1 MQDELLGIII
11 ATLIACVIWE
21 LDERQVTKKHKKK
34 KRIEQIEKQGK
45 K

>member
-1 MQDELLGIII
+1 MNKDLIGIII

-21 LDERQVTKKHKKK
+21 LDERQVMKKHKKK
-34 KRIEQIEKQGK
+34 KRIEQQGK

>member
-21 LDERQVTKKHKKK
+21 LDERQTVKKHKKK
-34 KRIEQIEKQGK
+34 KRIEQQEKRK
-45 K
+45 

>member
-1 MQDELLGIII
+1 MNKDLLGIII

-21 LDERQVTKKHKKK
+21 LDERQVMKKHKKK
-34 KRIEQIEKQGK
+34 KRIEEQGK

>member
-1 MQDELLGIII
+1 MNKDLLGILI

-34 KRIEQIEKQGK
+34 KRIEQIEKGK

>member
-1 MQDELLGIII
+1 MSKDLLGILI

-21 LDERQVTKKHKKK
+21 LDERQVMKKHKKK
-34 KRIEQIEKQGK
+34 KRIEKQEKK

>member
-1 MQDELLGIII
+1 MNKDLIGIII

-21 LDERQVTKKHKKK
+21 LDERQVMKKHKKK
-34 KRIEQIEKQGK
+34 KRIEEQGK

>member
-1 MQDELLGIII
+1 MNKDLIGILI

-21 LDERQVTKKHKKK
+21 LDERQVMKKHKKK
-34 KRIEQIEKQGK
+34 KRIEQQGK